1 MSIQWKQ
8 IESRGTT
15 VDALFKD
22 GVLMGYVAVDL
33 SRPEPGWL
41 LYRGDHQLFF
51 RVWSRGEAMTVLE
64 EIVPTLEF
72 QQCPRVEVGA

>member
-1 MSIQWKQ
+1 MKWTK
-8 IESRGTT
+8 IESRGTM
-15 VDALFKD
+15 VDALVKD
-22 GVLMGYVAVDL
+22 GVVMGYVTVDL

-51 RVWSRGEAMTVLE
+51 RVWSRNEAMRVME
-64 EIVPTLEF
+64 EIAPSLEF

>member
-15 VDALFKD
+15 VDAMVKD
-22 GVLMGYVAVDL
+22 GVLLGYVAVDL

-51 RVWSRGEAMTVLE
+51 RVWSRLEAIRVLE
-64 EIVPTLEF
+64 EIAPSLEG
-72 QQCPRVEVGA
+72 QLRPQVQVGA

>member
-15 VDALFKD
+15 VDAMVKD
-22 GVLMGYVAVDL
+22 GVLLGYVAVDL

-51 RVWSRGEAMTVLE
+51 RVWSRLEAIRVLE
-64 EIVPTLEF
+64 EIAPSLEGQLRPQVP
-72 QQCPRVEVGA
+72 VGA

>member
-15 VDALFKD
+15 VDAMVKD
-22 GVLMGYVAVDL
+22 GVMLGYVAVDL
-33 SRPEPGWL
+33 TRPEPGWL

-51 RVWSRGEAMTVLE
+51 RVWSRLEAIRVLE
-64 EIVPTLEF
+64 EIAPSLEGQLRPQVP
-72 QQCPRVEVGA
+72 VGA

>member
-8 IESRGTT
+8 VESRGTT
-15 VDALFKD
+15 VDAMVKD
-22 GVLMGYVAVDL
+22 GVLLGYVAVDL

-51 RVWSRGEAMTVLE
+51 RVWSRLEAIRVLE
-64 EIVPTLEF
+64 EIAPSLEGQLRPQVP
-72 QQCPRVEVGA
+72 VGA